1 MEWEI
6 ALMNDKPLYF
16 DYQASTPIDRKVFDA
31 MLPYYETEFGNP
43 HSGEHLHGQS
53 AAAAIESARG
63 EIANCIG
70 ADEDDVIFTSGAS
83 EANNLAILGTA
94 RAHTSKR
101 TKILV
106 SKIEHSSVLEA
117 ASASGLEVIHIPV
130 DRDGQVDL
138 GWLASALSDQVLLVS
153 VGFVNNEIG
162 IIQDIP
168 KISQL
173 VQECGA
179 FFHVD
184 AAQAL
189 TSCEINVSDYSIDYM
204 SLSSHKAYGPKG
216 IGVLYIAP
224 GRRANLQPILFG
236 GGQEHG
242 LRAGTL
248 PTPLCVG
255 FGVAC
260 SIIHGSGEL
269 ERSRVAAYRDYFLE
283 RIRSLLPEAQLV
295 GPRSHRHPGN
305 LSLRM
310 PVRDARNLVQALVP
324 RLSCSTGSA
333 CHSGSDDP
341 SHVLTNIGLSHPEAR
356 QVIRLSLGRF
366 TSKQECN
373 DAAEALAKSTA
384 ELKTLDGHTNKNQVK
399 LTDAVSLGR
408 AP

>member
-1 MEWEI
+1 MT
-6 ALMNDKPLYF
+6 DKPLYF

-31 MLPYYETEFGNP
+31 MLPYYEAEFGNP

-53 AAAAIESARG
+53 ASAAIEAARR

-94 RAHTSKR
+94 RAHTGKR

-130 DRDGQVDL
+130 GCDGQVDL

-162 IIQDIP
+162 IIQDIAQ
-168 KISQL
+168 ISRF
-173 VQECGA
+173 VQESGA

-189 TSCEINVSDYSIDYM
+189 TSTAINVSEYPIDFM

-216 IGVLYIAP
+216 IGALYIAP
-224 GRRANLQPILFG
+224 GMRGNLQPLIFG
-236 GGQEHG
+236 GSQEHG

-255 FGVAC
+255 FGAAC
-260 SIIHGSGEL
+260 SIISTAGES
-269 ERSRVAAYRDYFLE
+269 ERLSVTARRNYFYDHLHNA
-283 RIRSLLPEAQLV
+283 LPSIELV
-295 GPRSHRHPGN
+295 GHLSRRHPGN
-305 LSLRM
+305 LSLKV
-310 PVRDARNLVQALVP
+310 PVDDARDLVQLLCEKV
-324 RLSCSTGSA
+324 SISTGSA
-333 CHSGSDDP
+333 CHSGSEMP
-341 SHVLTNIGLSHPEAR
+341 SHVLTNCGLSTMDAR
-356 QVIRLSLGRF
+356 RVVRVSLGRF
-366 TSKQECN
+366 TSVADCDIAARFIHEAVIKLQEY
-373 DAAEALAKSTA
+373 EIRR
-384 ELKTLDGHTNKNQVK
+384 
-399 LTDAVSLGR
+399 VS
-408 AP
+408 

>member
-1 MEWEI
+1 MEARI

-16 DYQASTPIDRKVFDA
+16 DYQASTPVDRKVFDA
-31 MLPYYETEFGNP
+31 MLPFYEAEFGNP
-43 HSGEHLHGQS
+43 HSGENLHGQS
-53 AAAAIESARG
+53 ASAAIEAARS

-70 ADEDDVIFTSGAS
+70 ADDDDVIFTSGAS

-94 RAHTSKR
+94 RGHAGRR

-106 SKIEHSSVLEA
+106 SNIEHSSVLEA

-130 DRDGQVDL
+130 GSDGQVDL
-138 GWLASALSDQVLLVS
+138 GWLNSALSDQVLLVS

-162 IIQDIP
+162 AIQNIAG
-168 KISQL
+168 ISRA
-173 VQECGA
+173 VQESGA

-189 TSCEINVSDYSIDYM
+189 TSCAINVSDHSIDYM

-216 IGVLYIAP
+216 IGGLYIAP
-224 GRRANLQPILFG
+224 GRRANLQPIIFG

-255 FGVAC
+255 FVVAC
-260 SIIHGSGEL
+260 SIIQGCGEL
-269 ERSRVAAYRDYFLE
+269 ERVRVAACRDYFLE
-283 RIRSLLPEAQLV
+283 RIRSLLPETRLV
-295 GPRSHRHPGN
+295 GPSSNRHPGN
-305 LSLRM
+305 LSVRM
-310 PVRDARNLVQALVP
+310 PVRDARDLVQVLRP

-333 CHSGSDDP
+333 CHSGSDEP
-341 SHVLTNIGLSHPEAR
+341 SHVLTNIGLSVPEAR
-356 QVIRLSLGRF
+356 KVIRLSLGRF
-366 TSKQECN
+366 TSEQECN
-373 DAAEALAKSTA
+373 DAAEALAESIA
-384 ELKTLDGHTNKNQVK
+384 ELRSIDSYPIKSQVG
-399 LTDAVSLGR
+399 LVDVVSLGR

>member
-1 MEWEI
+1 
-6 ALMNDKPLYF
+6 MNDKPLYF
-16 DYQASTPIDRKVFDA
+16 DYQGSTPIDRKVFDA
-31 MLPYYETEFGNP
+31 MLPYYEAEFGNP

-53 AAAAIESARG
+53 AATAIESARG

-94 RAHTSKR
+94 RAHTGKR

-130 DRDGQVDL
+130 DCDGQVDL

-153 VGFVNNEIG
+153 IGFVNNEIG
-162 IIQDIP
+162 IIQDIA

-173 VQECGA
+173 VQKCGA

-189 TSCEINVSDYSIDYM
+189 TSCAINVSDHSIDYM

-216 IGVLYIAP
+216 IGVLYVAP
-224 GRRANLQPILFG
+224 GRRANLQPVIFG

-242 LRAGTL
+242 LRSGTL

-260 SIIHGSGEL
+260 SIIQGSGEL
-269 ERSRVAAYRDYFLE
+269 ERVRVAACRNYFLA
-283 RIRSLLPEAQLV
+283 RIRSLLPETRLV
-295 GPRSHRHPGN
+295 GPTVNRHPGN

-310 PVRDARNLVQALVP
+310 PVRDARDLVQVLRP

-333 CHSGSDDP
+333 CHSGSDEP
-341 SHVLTNIGLSHPEAR
+341 SHVLTNIGLSAPEAR
-356 QVIRLSLGRF
+356 GVIRLSLGRF
-366 TSKQECN
+366 TSERECD
-373 DAAEALAKSTA
+373 DAAAALAESIA
-384 ELKTLDGHTNKNQVK
+384 ELKNIDSFSLNNQAGLV
-399 LTDAVSLGR
+399 DEVALGR

>member
-1 MEWEI
+1 VESGI

-16 DYQASTPIDRKVFDA
+16 DYQASTPIDRNVFDA
-31 MLPYYETEFGNP
+31 MLPYYEAEFGNP

-53 AAAAIESARG
+53 ASAAIESARG
-63 EIANCIG
+63 EIASCIG

-94 RAHTSKR
+94 RAHIGKR

-130 DRDGQVDL
+130 DCDGKVDL

-162 IIQDIP
+162 IIQDIA
-168 KISQL
+168 KISQF

-189 TSCEINVSDYSIDYM
+189 TSCAINMADHSIDYM

-216 IGVLYIAP
+216 IGALYIAP
-224 GRRANLQPILFG
+224 GRRANLQPIIFG
-236 GGQEHG
+236 GGQERG

-260 SIIHGSGEL
+260 SIVHDSGEL
-269 ERSRVAAYRDYFLE
+269 ERSRVAACRDYFLE

-310 PVRDARNLVQALVP
+310 PVRDARDLVQALAP

-333 CHSGSDDP
+333 CHSGSDEP
-341 SHVLTNIGLSHPEAR
+341 SHVLTNIGLSHSEAR
-356 QVIRLSLGRF
+356 RVIRLSLGRF
-366 TSKQECN
+366 TSEHECN
-373 DAAEALAKSTA
+373 DAAEALAESTA
-384 ELKTLDGHTNKNQVK
+384 ELKSLETRAVKNQVK
-399 LTDAVSLGR
+399 LTDAVSLRR